1 MFSRGGVVAGTILF
15 CATASILCFYGIS
28 SSIFFTTT
36 TTTTPSQT
44 IISNNG
50 NVFVPKTPTTTTTSK
65 LHPIPSNALVS
76 DEANATARNK
86 TTGTATKTVTSQIDI
101 AHENV
106 SVLKVPTTA
115 TATSKTILTNENV
128 LDPETTKSTKTT
140 PPLSFLWNI
149 AYEKFSFLLNSSR
162 QGYVLSNRDFCI
174 LLLVLTMSCV
184 YAVGDAGRVGKR
196 WISYNPY
203 HLFFADLV
211 LAEWQVKFLYI
222 FYVFYI
228 ICFRVFVFQ
237 SYLDVPPSNFTNIF
251 IHKET
256 KQLTGGFLISLY
268 NLSFN
273 PFLKKRKNTK

>member
-15 CATASILCFYGIS
+15 CATASILCFCGIS

-50 NVFVPKTPTTTTTSK
+50 NVFVPKTPTTTTNSK

-76 DEANATARNK
+76 DAANATARNK

-101 AHENV
+101 AHENL

-128 LDPETTKSTKTT
+128 LDPGTTKSTKTT
-140 PPLSFLWNI
+140 PPSSFLWNI

-184 YAVGDAGRVGKR
+184 YAVGDAGCVGKR
-196 WISYNPY
+196 WTSYNPY

-222 FYVFYI
+222 LCVLHHMF
-228 ICFRVFVFQ
+228 FVF
-237 SYLDVPPSNFTNIF
+237 SCFN
-251 IHKET
+251 
-256 KQLTGGFLISLY
+256 LT
-268 NLSFN
+268 
-273 PFLKKRKNTK
+273 